1 MVELNG
7 EVAMADNS
15 SGKGWNPLGSVVA
28 ILTILMAAAS
38 LISLIQRWSGVE
50 IISEIAQDA
59 LSLYRQMIEQ
69 IQWALFGWWT
79 PIELPWGWVFEM
91 PTWGMDVL
99 ALFVLQ
105 LGALFRSLSVDRRR
119 GALWARRY
127 PVQYG
132 FSLLPLIGYLVA
144 VMSLFRE
151 NLSYRD
157 AGIWL
162 AYLSPFLATFLF
174 FLWNAIQITPQ

>member
-1 MVELNG
+1 MS
-7 EVAMADNS
+7 DNS
-15 SGKGWNPLGSVVA
+15 SEKSFNPFGSVFTV
-28 ILTILMAAAS
+28 LGVLMGTAS
-38 LISLIQRWSGVE
+38 LISLVQRWTGVE
-50 IISEIAQDA
+50 IVAEIAREA
-59 LSLYRQMIEQ
+59 LSIYRQMMEQ
-69 IQWALFGWWT
+69 IHWALFGWLT

-105 LGALFRSLSVDRRR
+105 LGALFRSLSVDRKR
-119 GALWARRY
+119 GALWVRKY

-132 FSLLPLIGYLVA
+132 LSLLPLIGYLVA

-151 NLSYRD
+151 NLSCRD

-174 FLWNAIQITPQ
+174 FLWNAVQLSPQ